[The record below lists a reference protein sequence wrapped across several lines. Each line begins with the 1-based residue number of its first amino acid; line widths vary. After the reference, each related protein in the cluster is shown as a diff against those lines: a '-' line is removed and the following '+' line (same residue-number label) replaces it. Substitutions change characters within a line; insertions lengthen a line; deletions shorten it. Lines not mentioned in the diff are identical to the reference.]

1 MSGDGGLVNEFEEFF
16 STVYAPAIALLK
28 KEFPKRRSLIVDFV
42 ELEKWNAEIADLLLA
57 QPDNVLPAAKEA
69 LGRCGVTKT
78 YDYEPH
84 VRFAN
89 LPNMGLLVQDI
100 GSAHIDKLIRVEGVI
115 TKRAETKPKVKMAMY
130 KCSNCGATYKVE
142 ITKGTKP
149 MTMCE
154 VCKRRIDFSEE
165 ESYFVDMQLSEI
177 QELLERLK
185 GGAPAS
191 HIQLVVEDD
200 LVNTYNPGDNVVIN
214 GIVRIKPPLQLKGKT
229 ENVYMK
235 CIDVVCIEK
244 MQKDFE
250 QIEISEEEEVLIKE
264 MSRDP
269 GIIKRIAYSIA
280 PGIYGHEKIKE
291 AICLQLFGGTRDKTL
306 PGGAPVRNDIHLL
319 LIGDPGAAKSRLLQ
333 YVTEVAPK
341 SVYVSGKSVSGVGL
355 TASAEKDEM
364 SDGGW
369 VLKAGALVLAS
380 GGIAA
385 IDEFDK
391 IDNNERAALHE
402 AMEMQSVSVAKAGIV
417 AKFRTKTAIIAAA
430 NPKFG
435 RFNPNQYPADQFD
448 IPPTLLSRF
457 DLIFPIFDVLDEERD
472 RELAKHILEPHAGI
486 KSAEREEEA
495 KQLIEKDLLRKYIAY
510 ARKNISPVL
519 TKDAMDRISE
529 YYVEMR
535 KLGRK
540 EGTVPV
546 TPRQIEGLIRLSEA
560 AAKARLSNSVEKEDA
575 ERAIKL
581 FDYALKQIAMD
592 AATGKLDIDIIATGQ
607 PKART
612 ERFALILNIIKELS
626 TKYDMIDINEIKRS
640 AREFDVDENETA
652 RIVDQL
658 LDRGEIYRPKHG
670 YVKMLDKKG

>member
-1 MSGDGGLVNEFEEFF
+1 MSGDDGLVAELEEFL
-16 STVYAPAIALLK
+16 STAYPPAIALLK
-28 KEFPKRRSLIVDFV
+28 KEFPKRRSLLVDYV
-42 ELEKWNAEIADLLLA
+42 ELEKWNTDIADLLLS
-57 QPDNVLPAAKEA
+57 QPDKVIPAAKEA
-69 LGRCGVTKT
+69 LALCGVAKT

-84 VRFAN
+84 VRFVN
-89 LPNMGLLVQDI
+89 LPDTGLLVQDI
-100 GSAHIDKLIRVEGVI
+100 GAAHIDKLIRVEGVI
-115 TKRAETKPKVKMAMY
+115 TKRAETKPKVKMATY
-130 KCSNCGATYKVE
+130 KCSNCGAFYKLE

-149 MTMCE
+149 MTVCD
-154 VCKRRIDFSEE
+154 VCKKKIDFSEE
-165 ESYFVDMQLSEI
+165 ESYFVDVQRADM

-191 HIQLVVEDD
+191 NIELMVEDD
-200 LVNTYNPGDNVVIN
+200 LVNTYNPGDNLIIN
-214 GIVRIKPPLQLKGKT
+214 GVLRIRPQMQKGKS
-229 ENVYMK
+229 ENIYHK
-235 CIDVVCIEK
+235 YIDVVSIEK

-250 QIEISEEEEVLIKE
+250 QLEISEEEEEKIKE
-264 MSRDP
+264 MGKDP
-269 GIIKRIAYSIA
+269 EIIRKIASSIA

-291 AICLQLFGGTRDKTL
+291 AICLQLFGGTRNKTL
-306 PGGAPVRNDIHLL
+306 PGGAPVRNDVHLL
-319 LIGDPGAAKSRLLQ
+319 LIGDPGAAKSRILQ
-333 YVTEVAPK
+333 YVTDIAPK

-355 TASAEKDEM
+355 TASAEKDELG
-364 SDGGW
+364 DGGW

-391 IDNNERAALHE
+391 IDDKERAALHE

-417 AKFRTKTAIIAAA
+417 ARFRTKTAIIAAA
-430 NPKFG
+430 NPKYG

-457 DLIFPIFDVLDEERD
+457 DLIFPIYDVLDEEKD
-472 RELAKHILEPHAGI
+472 RELAKHILEPHAGV
-486 KSAEREEEA
+486 KSEEA
-495 KQLIEKDLLRKYIAY
+495 RIAQEQTIDKNLLRKYIAY

-519 TKDAMDRISE
+519 TREAMDRISD

-560 AAKARLSNSVEKEDA
+560 AAKARLSNTVEKEDA

-592 AATGKLDIDIIATGQ
+592 AATGKLDIDIITTGQ

-612 ERFALILNIIKELS
+612 ERFALMLNIIKDLS
-626 TKYDMIDINEIKRS
+626 SKYDMIDINEIKNA
-640 AREFDVDENETA
+640 AREFNIDDSEAA
-652 RIVDQL
+652 RIIEQL
-658 LDRGEIYRPKHG
+658 LDRGELYRPKHG
-670 YVKMLDKKG
+670 FVKLLDKKG

>member
-1 MSGDGGLVNEFEEFF
+1 MSGDDGLVAELEEFL

-28 KEFPKRRSLIVDFV
+28 KEFPKRRSLLVDFV
-42 ELEKWNAEIADLLLA
+42 ELEKWNTDIADLLLN
-57 QPDNVLPAAKEA
+57 QPDKVIPAAKEA
-69 LGRCGVTKT
+69 LELCGVVKT

-84 VRFAN
+84 VRFVN
-89 LPNMGLLVQDI
+89 LPDMGLLVQDI
-100 GSAHIDKLIRVEGVI
+100 GAAHIDKLIRVEGVV

-130 KCSNCGATYKVE
+130 KCSNCGATYKIE

-149 MTMCE
+149 MTLCD
-154 VCKRRIDFSEE
+154 VCKKKIDFSEE
-165 ESYFVDMQLSEI
+165 ESYFVDVQRADM

-191 HIQLVVEDD
+191 NIELMVEDD
-200 LVNTYNPGDNVVIN
+200 LVNTYNPGDNLIIN
-214 GIVRIKPPLQLKGKT
+214 GILRIRPQLQKGRSENIYLK
-229 ENVYMK
+229 Y
-235 CIDVVCIEK
+235 IDVVSIEK

-250 QIEISEEEEVLIKE
+250 QLEITEEEEEKIKE
-264 MSRDP
+264 MGKDP
-269 GIIKRIAYSIA
+269 DIIRKIANSIA

-291 AICLQLFGGTRDKTL
+291 AICLQLFGGTRNKAL

-319 LIGDPGAAKSRLLQ
+319 LIGDPGAAKSRILQ
-333 YVTEVAPK
+333 YVTDVAPK

-355 TASAEKDEM
+355 TASAEKDELG
-364 SDGGW
+364 DGGW

-391 IDNNERAALHE
+391 IDDKERAALHE

-417 AKFRTKTAIIAAA
+417 ARFKTKTAIIAAA
-430 NPKFG
+430 NPKYG

-457 DLIFPIFDVLDEERD
+457 DLIFPIYDVLDEEKD

-486 KSAEREEEA
+486 KSEGAQKIQE
-495 KQLIEKDLLRKYIAY
+495 QTIEKNLLRKYIAY
-510 ARKNISPVL
+510 ARKNISPTL
-519 TKDAMDRISE
+519 TREAMDRISE

-560 AAKARLSNSVEKEDA
+560 TAKARLSNTVEKEDA

-581 FDYALKQIAMD
+581 FDYSLKQIAMD

-612 ERFALILNIIKELS
+612 ERFALILNIIKDLS
-626 TKYDMIDINEIKRS
+626 SKYDMIDINEIKS
-640 AREFDVDENETA
+640 TAREFNIDEAESS
-652 RIVDQL
+652 RIIEQL
-658 LDRGEIYRPKHG
+658 LDKGEIYKPKHG
-670 YVKMLDKKG
+670 FIKLLDKRG

>member
-1 MSGDGGLVNEFEEFF
+1 MSGEELVAEIEEFF
-16 STVYAPAIALLK
+16 STVYTPVIALLK
-28 KEFPKRRSLIVDFV
+28 KEFPKRRSLIVDFI

-57 QPDNVLPAAKEA
+57 QPDKVIPAAREA
-69 LGRCGVTKT
+69 LARCGVVKV

-84 VRFAN
+84 VRFAG
-89 LPNMGLLVQDI
+89 LPDRGLLVQDI

-115 TKRAETKPKVKMAMY
+115 TKRVETRPRVKMAMY
-130 KCSNCGATYKVE
+130 KCANCGATYKIE
-142 ITKGTKP
+142 ITKNSRP

-154 VCKRRIDFSEE
+154 ICKKKIDFSEE
-165 ESYFVDMQLSEI
+165 ESYFVDVQMSEI

-191 HIQLVVEDD
+191 HIQLMVEDD

-214 GIVRIKPPLQLKGKT
+214 GIVRIRPPQQKGKI
-229 ENVYMK
+229 ENTYLK
-235 CIDVVCIEK
+235 YIDVVYIEK

-250 QIEISEEEEVLIKE
+250 QIEITEEEEAKIKE
-264 MSRDP
+264 MSKDKDIVR
-269 GIIKRIAYSIA
+269 KMSNSVA

-291 AICLQLFGGTRDKTL
+291 AICLQLFGGTRNKTL
-306 PGGAPVRNDIHLL
+306 PGGAPVRNDVHLL
-319 LIGDPGAAKSRLLQ
+319 LIGDPGAAKSRILQ
-333 YVTEVAPK
+333 YVTDVAPK

-355 TASAEKDEM
+355 TASAEKDELGE
-364 SDGGW
+364 GGW

-486 KSAEREEEA
+486 KSGEMSDEA
-495 KQLIEKDLLRKYIAY
+495 RQIIGKDLLRKYIAY
-510 ARKNISPVL
+510 ARKNISPSL
-519 TKDAMDRISE
+519 TKDAMERISE

-560 AAKARLSNSVEKEDA
+560 SAKARLSNTVEKEDA
-575 ERAIKL
+575 ERAIRL

-612 ERFALILNIIKELS
+612 ERFALILNIIKDLS
-626 TKYDMIDINEIKRS
+626 AKFDMIDINEVKS
-640 AREFDVDENETA
+640 AAREFNINESETA
-652 RIVDQL
+652 KIIEQL

-670 YVKMLDKKG
+670 FVKLIDKKG